1 MDMSGTGSFVP
12 PDGVE
17 MEEMDDEEVE
27 MDDNIFIE
35 NQNQINQKGP
45 FT

>member
-17 MEEMDDEEVE
+17 MEEMDDEEVD
-27 MDDNIFIE
+27 MDGNIFIE
-35 NQNQINQKGP
+35 NQNQIKQKGSL
-45 FT
+45 T